1 MQALLE
7 GLEKAVNDEELE
19 TVILY
24 IAMVSNPHP
33 QLVTKLENLISSDVH
48 SGDPLL
54 LAYGSIISR
63 ASPELQQRMILFLIN
78 RLPQAETNTTS
89 LIHHILSLGNT
100 ASPRIASFLI
110 DYLGHPEDDVQL
122 TSILA
127 MRFLMA
133 ELSIQTSL
141 KEFLRQPQTSEDH
154 LLMIVKALLYGS
166 ERATMNNE
174 EKPYSSD
181 FAEALTVSV
190 ANSDNEELHSA
201 LSTYLQTINTKDSH
215 DLLKFLKLAKHT
227 DFDEKYSNVTRFRRG
242 TQWDENNSVYNLVAP
257 LAERQEDVRKY
268 QNKLS
273 YIWGKQFGGGDI
285 NAQVAAGGF
294 AGVSNSG
301 SYKLFGHAVAKA
313 NCYDRSLTFLE
324 FLVLREKEPH
334 STVSKLY
341 AHVVGVTL
349 KNIRVTQDAS
359 VCKDFEEPLYEGR
372 EYTVFDFTY
381 SIWIVV
387 GTLGFRLTA
396 TVQFTAGMYISFCEN
411 HGSLTATAGLSPT
424 LTLRVTATGDLEILV
439 KRQLCIHVLHCT
451 CILNKMQNGI

>member
-1 MQALLE
+1 MFLNLVNLQALLE

-19 TVILY
+19 TVIIY

-33 QLVTKLENLISSDVH
+33 QLVTKLENLISSDAH

-110 DYLGHPEDDVQL
+110 SYLSHPENDVQL

-127 MRFLMA
+127 MRFLMG

-141 KEFLRQPQTSEDH
+141 KELLRQPQTSEDH

-166 ERATMNNE
+166 EHATINNK

-190 ANSDNEELHSA
+190 ANSDNEELRSA
-201 LSTYLQTINTKDSH
+201 LATYLLTINSDDSQ

-227 DFDEKYSNVTRFRRG
+227 DFHEKISNITRFRRG
-242 TQWDENNSVYNLVAP
+242 TQWDEYNSVYNLVAP
-257 LAERQEDVRKY
+257 LAERREDVRKY
-268 QNKLS
+268 QNRLS

-294 AGVSNSG
+294 AGVSTSG

-324 FLVLREKEPH
+324 FLVLRKKEPH

-341 AHVVGVTL
+341 ANVVGVTL
-349 KNIRVTQDAS
+349 KNIHVTEDAS
-359 VCKDFEEPLYEGR
+359 VCKSFEEPLYEGR

-387 GTLGFRLTA
+387 GTLNFRLMA
-396 TVQFTAGMYISFCEN
+396 TVQFTAGMYIDFCEI

-424 LTLRVTATGDLEILV
+424 LTLSVSATGNLEIAV
-439 KRQLCIHVLHCT
+439 RR
-451 CILNKMQNGI
+451 